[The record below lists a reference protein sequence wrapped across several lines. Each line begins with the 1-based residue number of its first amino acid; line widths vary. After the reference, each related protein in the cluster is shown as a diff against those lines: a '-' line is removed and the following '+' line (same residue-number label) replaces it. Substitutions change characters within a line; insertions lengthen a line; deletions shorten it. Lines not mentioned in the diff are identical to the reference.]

1 MTKSLLEK
9 LKESASN
16 TILINPQVLSDKYL
30 PDNLLFREKE
40 MEEIGKHF
48 VDFMVQ
54 GIPTN
59 LFIWGP
65 TGTGKT
71 HAIQILVRE
80 YNDLASRDGIPSR
93 AVYVNAKGKTYYQA
107 IISLLHNLGI
117 DFPARGLGVAE
128 ALQALDKFFGV
139 TKESFVIV
147 FDELDKMKQSVL
159 SKEDPVD
166 SLIYIMSRLDE
177 MVSKPDVLLVAISN
191 DNTLLKRLKE
201 PTMSKFRPIPVY
213 FREYDANELKAI
225 LMDRIER
232 AFVPGS
238 VDEAAVSLLAALI
251 KKEGRDLRWAFRVL
265 LQAAKGKKK
274 GEKITENDI
283 WKARESVD
291 KDVLKETLN
300 NLNQHQLMFLWA
312 IALLRSRKV
321 PAMSGYVYS
330 LYKTLCD
337 ENDILPY
344 TMRHLTH
351 YIGVKL
357 ETLGLITAKESYYK
371 NSRGRALEFNTTEDP
386 VSILFMTEELL
397 KRKFEMKV
405 DQYATWAKSFIRH
418 LE

>member
-9 LKESASN
+9 LKESASD

-357 ETLGLITAKESYYK
+357 ETLGLIMAKESYYK

>member
-357 ETLGLITAKESYYK
+357 ETLGLIMAKESYYK